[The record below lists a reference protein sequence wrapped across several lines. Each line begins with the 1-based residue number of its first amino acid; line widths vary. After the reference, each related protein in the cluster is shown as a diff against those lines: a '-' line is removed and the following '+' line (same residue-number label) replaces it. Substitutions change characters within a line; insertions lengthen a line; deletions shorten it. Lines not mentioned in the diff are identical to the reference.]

1 MKTIEEMKSFPAARK
16 NCRPEKV
23 EKLSEEQ
30 MKWFRDAKF
39 GMFIH
44 WGVYSM
50 LGKGEWVLMNEH
62 LDVRKYETLKDDF
75 LAENFDA
82 EQWAKNAKAA
92 GMKYMV
98 LTTRHHD
105 GFCLF
110 DSKCSDFTAMKGA
123 TMSTLYTAQTKAEL
137 ERVLGIMKPYID
149 ECVCYDVVYSPKF
162 GYLLIDLPGHDT
174 IDDAEVVPLDDAATL
189 LHKLFINLAYDF
201 MEKNGHCTDYIE
213 ATDLEKYAL
222 RIWMKKYIDQLP
234 EYRYI
239 LDNILRQ

>member
-1 MKTIEEMKSFPAARK
+1 M
-16 NCRPEKV
+16 
-23 EKLSEEQ
+23 
-30 MKWFRDAKF
+30 
-39 GMFIH
+39 
-44 WGVYSM
+44 
-50 LGKGEWVLMNEH
+50 
-62 LDVRKYETLKDDF
+62 
-75 LAENFDA
+75 
-82 EQWAKNAKAA
+82 
-92 GMKYMV
+92 
-98 LTTRHHD
+98 
-105 GFCLF
+105 
-110 DSKCSDFTAMKGA
+110 
-123 TMSTLYTAQTKAEL
+123 
-137 ERVLGIMKPYID
+137 
-149 ECVCYDVVYSPKF
+149 VYSPKF